1 MGRPGLRPG
10 GDFMFGLGYLILLL
24 VASIPLATT
33 VLRHRGD
40 PPSLAL
46 VHRVY
51 RDLAYIA
58 LAALAILAFET
69 IMRIALERYWF
80 AELGQSDRFW
90 LALGLQGAIFAVVLV
105 FGGTFV
111 AVNWRLS
118 ARRLASLPPS
128 APLIAGLAVAASVAA
143 SATRLWTPLIGFLGA
158 TPSGITDPVFGRD
171 LSFYLLRLPVYE
183 AALRLMM
190 TLLVITIV
198 GWAVIGAVSYLRQPL
213 RPPMPW
219 GARRPR
225 LALVDAGPADT
236 VEAVMS
242 KALAAGDAAWNS
254 WLPRGLV
261 LGALFCLGCA
271 ALRFLGRYHLII
283 DGHSTVVAG
292 ASWIDTHVWLPAY
305 AVIIAAW
312 IAAAIILA
320 AAALSPR
327 VRNWFLARTR
337 RWAALGGLF
346 LAVYLAAQIVPAAV
360 ERLYVGPNQI
370 TLEQPYVLRSIAGT
384 RNAYGLQG
392 PDVQELE
399 FAVSS
404 SPMSRAD
411 LDSSAPTLR
420 DARIWDWRALEP
432 QLQQTQGLRPY
443 YAFSGVD
450 IDRYLIDGV
459 ERQVMITARELDVTK
474 LPPPAQVWVNLAL
487 KYTHGYGV
495 VAVPVNEI
503 DQRGNPE
510 LWAHDIP
517 IQAKGDLAVTHGEIY
532 YGLQTD
538 DRVYVHTT
546 EKEFDFPH
554 GDANAETTYGGRGG
568 IPMSNLWRRLVVAR
582 QFDGL
587 RLFLSDY
594 FTPESRV
601 LIRRNV
607 VERVQRL
614 APFLTFDRDPYIV
627 ADGDHYAYVLDGYT
641 SSANYPYSEAY
652 EGSVDAFHD
661 RNYLRNSVKAVV
673 DAYNGSVTFYVFAP
687 DDPIIKAY
695 CKMLPGLFKD
705 RAAMPDNLRRHIRY
719 PEDLFTAQ
727 AEMYGTYHMTNPT
740 TFYNREDRWEVPRE
754 LYLNKEVE
762 VQPYYVMAQMPG
774 SQTPEFMLMLPLS
787 VAGKNQM
794 AGWLAGRS
802 DGDNYGKLIA
812 FRFPKGRFV
821 DGPAQVESR
830 INSDSRFSADL
841 TLWDQHGSHVIRGNL
856 LILPLANG
864 QLVAIEPIY
873 IVAEQTGIPTLARVV
888 FAQLM
893 PDDRRIEWADS
904 LSAAEDLV
912 VGGAPEQ
919 PQPGKPA
926 PAAGASPDQLTQAR
940 VVFLEM
946 QKAYAGGDYVR
957 YGQLMQQLGQILS
970 SP

>member
-1 MGRPGLRPG
+1 
-10 GDFMFGLGYLILLL
+10 MFGLGYLILLL
-24 VASIPLATT
+24 AASIPLATT
-33 VLRHRGD
+33 LIRHRGD
-40 PPSLAL
+40 RPSAALA
-46 VHRVY
+46 HRVY
-51 RDLAYIA
+51 RDVAYIA
-58 LAALAILAFET
+58 LAVLAIVLFET
-69 IMRIALERYWF
+69 AMGIALEGYWF
-80 AELGQSDRFW
+80 EELGQSDRFQ
-90 LALGLQGAIFAVVLV
+90 LALGLQSAIFAAVLSV
-105 FGGTFV
+105 GGPFI
-111 AVNWRLS
+111 AINWRLA
-118 ARRLASLPPS
+118 ARRLVNVPPS
-128 APLIAGLAVAASVAA
+128 AAPIAGFCAAALVGSGAA
-143 SATRLWTPLIGFLGA
+143 GLWTPLAGFLGA
-158 TPSGITDPVFGRD
+158 TPSGIADPLFGRD

-183 AALRLMM
+183 AAAGVMM
-190 TLLVITIV
+190 TILVVTIA
-198 GWAVIGAVSYLRQPL
+198 GWAAIGAVSYLRTPL
-213 RPPMPW
+213 RPRAPW
-219 GARRPR
+219 GVPRPR
-225 LALVDAGPADT
+225 LAVVDAAAADT

-242 KALAAGDAAWNS
+242 KALAAGRAAWNG
-254 WLPRGLV
+254 WLPQGL
-261 LGALFCLGCA
+261 ALSAIFCLGCA
-271 ALRFLGRYHLII
+271 VLRFLGRYHLVV

-292 ASWIDTHVWLPAY
+292 ASWIDTHLWLPVY
-305 AVIIAAW
+305 AAIIAAW
-312 IAAAIILA
+312 LAAAIVLA

-327 VRNWFLARTR
+327 LRNWFLARPR
-337 RWAALGGLF
+337 RWATLGGLF
-346 LAVYLAAQIVPAAV
+346 VAVYVVAQIVPAVV

-370 TLEQPYVLRSIAGT
+370 TLEQPYVVRSIAGT

-392 PDVQELE
+392 PAVTEQD

-411 LDSSAPTLR
+411 LDHSAPTLR

-450 IDRYLIDGV
+450 IDRYVIDSE

-474 LPPPAQVWVNLAL
+474 LPAPAQVWVNLAL

-495 VAVPVNEI
+495 VAVPANEI
-503 DQRGNPE
+503 DPRGNPE

-532 YGLQTD
+532 YGLQTN

-546 EKEFDFPH
+546 EKEFDFPR
-554 GDANAETTYGGRGG
+554 GDANAEVTYGGRGG
-568 IPMSNLWRRLVVAR
+568 IPLSSLWRRLVIAR

-594 FTPESRV
+594 FTPQSRV

-614 APFLTFDRDPYIV
+614 APFLTFDHDPYIV
-627 ADGDHYAYVLDGYT
+627 ANGDHYAYILDGYT

-652 EGSVDAFHD
+652 EGSIDAFHD

-673 DAYNGSVTFYVFAP
+673 DAYDGSVTFYVFAT
-687 DDPIIKAY
+687 DDPIIAAY
-695 CKMLPGLFKD
+695 RKILPGLFKD

-727 AEMYGTYHMTNPT
+727 AEMYGTYHMTNPS

-754 LYLNKEVE
+754 LYLNTEVE

-787 VAGKNQM
+787 VAGKNQI

-802 DGDNYGKLIA
+802 DGDNYGKLVA

-830 INSDSRFSADL
+830 INSDSRFSANL

-873 IVAEQTGIPTLARVV
+873 IEAEQTGIPTLARVV

-893 PDDRRIEWADS
+893 PDDRKIEWAGS
-904 LSAAEDLV
+904 LSEAEDLV
-912 VGGAPEQ
+912 VGGATPQQ
-919 PQPGKPA
+919 PPGQPA
-926 PAAGASPDQLTQAR
+926 PAAPASPDQLAHAR
-940 VVFLEM
+940 AIFGEM
-946 QKAYAGGDYVR
+946 QQAYAAGDYVR
-957 YGQLMQQLGQILS
+957 YGQLMQQLGQILA